1 MLRLLFEEALHRG
14 NLALIET
21 LFSPDFIDHST
32 PHQPPGYA
40 GVQDYFREIRTG
52 FPDIQVILEDVIT
65 EGDTVVART
74 LWRGTHL
81 GTYQGSPA
89 TGKTAS
95 RSLIQIFRLVDGLIR
110 EEWNEGRGLLE
121 AF

>member
-1 MLRLLFEEALHRG
+1 M
-14 NLALIET
+14 
-21 LFSPDFIDHST
+21 
-32 PHQPPGYA
+32 
-40 GVQDYFREIRTG
+40 QDYFREIRTG